1 MRLGTCLL
9 RSAYVAVVL
18 FMLAALYRQRET
30 IIDVLHT
37 VDPFMVAVA
46 SVVLCLYRV
55 VNASVWG
62 AVLNGLGA
70 SVSFR
75 AATRVWLTT
84 EALRWL
90 PGGIWGFCSRVKES
104 QRLGMTKSL
113 AGLSLS
119 VELILTIMAWG
130 LAMTL
135 GLLLSGLL
143 SQVITAIPFWLLSL
157 SAVAGVALLACV
169 WRFRQSLLNLPMVRR
184 LSVVNECQICWHSLG
199 LALLAYTAL
208 CVVNGL
214 AFYLLLGAFPQG
226 SLSVSLFAAIGINAA
241 GWLAGFA
248 LAWSAGLVV
257 PGAPGGLG
265 VFEAVLLLRLGFAIP
280 EAPLLAIAIS
290 YRLVVTIADLLAALT
305 ARLDG
310 HSLLRN
316 SATAP

>member
-143 SQVITAIPFWLLSL
+143 SQVITAIPFWVLSL
-157 SAVAGVALLACV
+157 SVVAGVALLACV

-241 GWLAGFA
+241 GWLAGFFA
-248 LAWSAGLVV
+248 I
-257 PGAPGGLG
+257 GAPGGLG
-265 VFEAVLLLRLGFAIP
+265 AREAALAGLLVPFMSLDVALLCVAAWRLLQMVVEAVTL
-280 EAPLLAIAIS
+280 
-290 YRLVVTIADLLAALT
+290 LVV
-305 ARLDG
+305 
-310 HSLLRN
+310 
-316 SATAP
+316 ATVRKPNPVNLSEPVPTS